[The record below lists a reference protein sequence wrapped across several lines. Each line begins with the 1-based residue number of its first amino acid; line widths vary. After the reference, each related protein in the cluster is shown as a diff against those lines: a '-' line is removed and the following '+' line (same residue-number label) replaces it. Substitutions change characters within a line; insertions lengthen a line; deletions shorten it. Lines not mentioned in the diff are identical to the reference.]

1 MYYKNINLWKSI
13 IVYTNTQRDHKT
25 PRLMKQTATVTAI
38 GNTDRTNFFFLF
50 LTGDICMG
58 IKTQR
63 HDKLAKPPCS
73 APHENYL
80 AGVDQNFV

>member
-1 MYYKNINLWKSI
+1 MKKYYCIYK
-13 IVYTNTQRDHKT
+13 YTKGPQNTE
-25 PRLMKQTATVTAI
+25 
-38 GNTDRTNFFFLF
+38 TDETDSDSDSNRQHRQNNFFFLF
-50 LTGDICMG
+50 LTGDICVG

-80 AGVDQNFV
+80 AEVDQNFV

>member
-1 MYYKNINLWKSI
+1 MKKYYCIYK
-13 IVYTNTQRDHKT
+13 YTKGPQNTETDE
-25 PRLMKQTATVTAI
+25 TATVTAI

>member
-1 MYYKNINLWKSI
+1 MKKYYCIYK
-13 IVYTNTQRDHKT
+13 YTKGPQNTETDET
-25 PRLMKQTATVTAI
+25 DSDITAI